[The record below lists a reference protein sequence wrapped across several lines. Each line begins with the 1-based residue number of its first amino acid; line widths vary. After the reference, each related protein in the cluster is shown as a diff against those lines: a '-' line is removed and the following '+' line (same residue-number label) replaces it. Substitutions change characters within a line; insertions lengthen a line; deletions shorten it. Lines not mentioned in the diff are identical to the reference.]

1 MFERFTHEN
10 RTTLMFAMEEAHDLG
25 HSELGNDHLLLGMLC
40 NARGAGNEIL
50 QDLGLTLRD
59 AREAARAFHDAAA
72 AASDDDVDADDKT
85 VDEAVRED
93 REALRAIGID
103 LDKVRRA
110 VRDTFGEDIADGW
123 GRRRGDRRG
132 DGDRGPRG
140 RGRGHRGDERWDPRG
155 HHGHGPHSHDH
166 RGHDRR
172 GHDHHPGDPRR
183 GGPRGR
189 GFDESRGF
197 PGGFDRGFGDGPF
210 DGPWGGPGR
219 GRRGPASR
227 RGGFRRPRF
236 SSAAKSALSGAVQAA
251 REYDDQ
257 QLKPEHLLLGIL
269 DTGDA
274 ASIAVIESAGSTEAL
289 RASVIKRLT
298 RDTPQSA

>member
-25 HSELGNDHLLLGMLC
+25 HRELGNDHLLLGMLC
-40 NARGAGNEIL
+40 NARGTGNEIL
-50 QDLGLTLRD
+50 QELGLTLPD
-59 AREAARAFHDAAA
+59 AREASRAFHEATTEAATDDTDAA
-72 AASDDDVDADDKT
+72 DAT
-85 VDEAVRED
+85 VDETVRED

-110 VRDTFGEDIADGW
+110 VRETFGEDIADGW
-123 GRRRGDRRG
+123 GKRRGDRRG

-140 RGRGHRGDERWDPRG
+140 RGRGRGDDEQFEPWGRGRRG
-155 HHGHGPHSHDH
+155 HEH
-166 RGHDRR
+166 RGHEHR
-172 GHDHHPGDPRR
+172 GHEHPGGPRR

-189 GFDESRGF
+189 GFEDPRGF

-236 SSAAKSALSGAVQAA
+236 SSDTRSALAGAVKAA

-257 QLKPEHLLLGIL
+257 QLGPEHLLLGIL

-274 ASIAVIESAGSTEAL
+274 ASIAVIESASSTEAL
-289 RASVIKRLT
+289 RAAVIKRLT
-298 RDTPQSA
+298 PDTSQSA